1 MTDSNNGEHMKISKN
16 TPPEIAS
23 AAATMLSPYFSGLTP
38 AILTCALETYNPN
51 ATSEKDARPPQKP
64 MTRKAAADALGISV
78 QSVDR
83 LLAVGRL
90 TRVKYSARSVRVA
103 AESVYALMRGGGEL

>member
-1 MTDSNNGEHMKISKN
+1 MMTKLNV
-16 TPPEIAS
+16 PPEIV
-23 AAATMLSPYFSGLTP
+23 AAAVTILSPYISGLSPT
-38 AILTCALETYNPN
+38 ALLQALETYNPN

-83 LLAVGRL
+83 LLAAGRL

>member
-1 MTDSNNGEHMKISKN
+1 MTKLNV
-16 TPPEIAS
+16 PPEIVA

-51 ATSEKDARPPQKP
+51 ATSDKDARPKKP
-64 MTRKAAADALGISV
+64 LTRKEAANALGISV

-83 LLAVGRL
+83 YLNAGRL
-90 TRVKYSARSVRVA
+90 TRVQYSARAIRISA
-103 AESVYALMRGGGEL
+103 DSVYNLMRGGKL

>member
-1 MTDSNNGEHMKISKN
+1 MKISKN

-51 ATSEKDARPPQKP
+51 AASDKDARPKKP
-64 MTRKAAADALGISV
+64 LTRKEAAKEMGVSV
-78 QSVDR
+78 QSIDR
-83 LLAVGRL
+83 YLTAGRL
-90 TRVKYSARSVRVA
+90 TRVTYSPRAIRIS
-103 AESVYALMRGGGEL
+103 AESVYNLMKGGKL